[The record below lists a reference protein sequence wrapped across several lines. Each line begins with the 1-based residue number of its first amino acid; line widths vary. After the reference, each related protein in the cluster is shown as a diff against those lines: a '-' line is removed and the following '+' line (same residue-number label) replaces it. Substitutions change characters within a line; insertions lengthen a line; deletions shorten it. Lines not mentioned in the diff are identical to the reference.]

1 METLLRLWCEGFQ
14 RRGWSVDCVVAHD
27 RPRSKHERV
36 NGVKVHRLA
45 AAGVLLGTSLSPR
58 YLAATRT
65 YPADVW
71 HAHFPNP
78 LADMTCLLGQRSK
91 PLVVTYHSDVIR
103 QRGWMGCY
111 APLLNRYLSRASRV
125 VVASPQLLD
134 SSPWLQPFRDKCR
147 VVPFGLD
154 DRPFLEKSP
163 SAEKWHALKREAE
176 GKPVLLNVG
185 RLVPYK
191 GQSQLIEAMRGLD
204 AVLWIAG
211 TGPLAGALRQQ
222 DASLANPRQV
232 VFLEDVPEEDLPSLY
247 QACDV
252 FAFPSQTPN
261 EAFGLAQVEA
271 MFCGRPVVGCRLPT
285 GVSYVN
291 RHGET
296 GLLVEPGNTTALHEA
311 LRSLVDSPGL
321 REEMG
326 QRAREWALQE
336 FRLEKMFDRYEAI
349 FHYAMSGS

>member
-14 RRGWSVDCVVAHD
+14 QRGWSVDCVVAHD
-27 RPRSKHERV
+27 RLRASHEVV
-36 NGVKVHRLA
+36 NGVRIHREATL
-45 AAGVLLGTSLSPR
+45 GSVLGTSLAPG
-58 YLAATRT
+58 YLRATRA

-78 LADMTCLLGQRSK
+78 LADMACLLGRRSN
-91 PLVVTYHSDVIR
+91 PMVVTYHSDVIR

-111 APLLNRYLSRASRV
+111 APLLNRYLSRATRI
-125 VVASPQLLD
+125 VVASPQLLE
-134 SSPWLQPFRDKCR
+134 SSPWLQPFRDQCR
-147 VVPFGLD
+147 VIPFGLD
-154 DRPFLEKSP
+154 PRPFLETSP
-163 SAEKWHALKREAE
+163 AGEKWRTLRQEAR

-191 GQSQLIEAMRGLD
+191 GQSLLIEAMRGLD

-211 TGPLAGALRQQ
+211 TGPLLRELSQQ
-222 DASLANPRQV
+222 AASLPNPSQV
-232 VFLEDVPEEDLPSLY
+232 VFLEDVPEEELPSLY

-296 GLLVEPGNTTALHEA
+296 GLLVEPGNTAALHEA
-311 LRSLVDSPGL
+311 LRSLVDSPRL

-326 QRAREWALQE
+326 QRARAWALQE
-336 FRLEKMFDRYEAI
+336 FRLEKMLDRYEAI
-349 FHYAMSGS
+349 FHDAVSGP